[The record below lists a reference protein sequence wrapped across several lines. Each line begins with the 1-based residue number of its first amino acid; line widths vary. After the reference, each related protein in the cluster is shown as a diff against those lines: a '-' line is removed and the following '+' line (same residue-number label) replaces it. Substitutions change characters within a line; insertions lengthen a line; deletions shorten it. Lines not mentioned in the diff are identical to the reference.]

1 MMSGSDLSSLD
12 GVGSGHRRTSGS
24 PTASQIGTMVGF
36 CAWAVALAFVVLWTG
51 EEGLALRV
59 VVPSLFVSA
68 ALGSVACLVLGLV
81 DRIVRDARACDEP
94 AAALRAQRV
103 RVDAILACVFCSC
116 AALLFYVDAAVV
128 PMLAQSPRVAD
139 AVQSTGGSMSL
150 PLWQP
155 ALCAVL
161 GVWRAW
167 VAIVR
172 LRG

>member
-1 MMSGSDLSSLD
+1 MSSESASRAAPGK
-12 GVGSGHRRTSGS
+12 GV
-24 PTASQIGTMVGF
+24 TAAQAGTMVGF
-36 CAWAVALAFVVLWTG
+36 CAWAVALGVVALSTG
-51 EEGLALRV
+51 AEGLALRV
-59 VVPSLFVSA
+59 VASSLLVSA
-68 ALGSVACLVLGLV
+68 ALGSLACLVLGLV
-81 DRIVRDARACDEP
+81 DRVVRDARACGEP

-103 RVDAILACVFCSC
+103 RVDAILACVLCSC

-128 PMLAQSPRVAD
+128 PMLAQSSRVAD

-155 ALCAVL
+155 AVCAVA

-167 VAIVR
+167 VVVAR

>member
-1 MMSGSDLSSLD
+1 MSKGNAASTTTGK
-12 GVGSGHRRTSGS
+12 GV
-24 PTASQIGTMVGF
+24 TAAQIGTMLGF
-36 CAWAVALAFVVLWTG
+36 CAWAVALALVVLWTG

-81 DRIVRDARACDEP
+81 DRIVRDARACADP
-94 AAALRAQRV
+94 AAVLRAQRI